1 MKVLAFLFFVCAC
14 SSLVRQGAV
23 FDNGYN
29 EIKEGIT
36 HKQNVEQ
43 MLGAPS
49 VEIDENTW
57 LYYSYYINKYG
68 IRKSKI
74 EKEEILLLTF
84 DEDGITKSKRYEER
98 INQGISIDKK
108 YLEYRDSE
116 KQNLLKEL
124 FKDPIVMPK

>member
-1 MKVLAFLFFVCAC
+1 MKVLTFLLFMCAC
-14 SSLVRQGAV
+14 SNLVRQGAV
-23 FDNGYN
+23 FETGYD
-29 EIKEGIT
+29 EIREGIT

-43 MLGAPS
+43 LLGVPS

-98 INQGISIDKK
+98 TSQGISIDKK
-108 YLEYRDSE
+108 YMEYRDSE

-124 FKDPIVMPK
+124 FKDPIVMPR